1 MCSQKRWSITNREDS
16 PDKLTL
22 FARNLGSPWVFH
34 NRELILK
41 KVLKDLKA
49 TRVID
54 VGCADG
60 GYSTLLFSHL
70 NASFLV
76 GVDLSKDE
84 LHLAKR
90 QKGHLNSEYAR
101 VDVTALPFS
110 TSTFDLVFS
119 KDLLHH
125 LSKPLRTLCEF
136 KRVLK
141 LNGTIVIVETERN
154 NPLMMMYIKHG
165 HNHYTLTQL
174 SALAERA
181 ELKDFRVKQVSAYP
195 HHFLFWSGNPLEFL
209 WDVGVIIFLS
219 FCYVFPS
226 ATKYLAKL
234 FSSMT
239 SHSYNIILWRQEN

>member
-1 MCSQKRWSITNREDS
+1 LE
-16 PDKLTL
+16 
-22 FARNLGSPWVFH
+22 
-34 NRELILK
+34 
-41 KVLKDLKA
+41 KVLKGLVA

-60 GYSTLLFSHL
+60 GYLPLLSTHL
-70 NASFLV
+70 NASWV
-76 GVDLSKDE
+76 IGADLARNE
-84 LHLAKR
+84 LYLAKR
-90 QKGHLNSEYAR
+90 NKVHLNSEVAC

-110 TSTFDLVFS
+110 TSTFDLIFS

-125 LSKPLRTLCEF
+125 LSNPLRALCEF

-141 LNGTIVIVETERN
+141 PNGTMVIVETERN
-154 NPLMMMYIKHG
+154 NPLMKLLIKHG

-174 SALAERA
+174 SALVEKA
-181 ELKDFRVKQVSAYP
+181 ELTNFGVKQVSAYP
-195 HHFLFWSGNPLEFL
+195 HHFLFWPGKPIELL
-209 WDVGVIIFLS
+209 WNICIIIVLS
-219 FCYVFPS
+219 FCYIFPS